1 MNNYFNYFGFGGG
14 NGTSSIAPKVN
25 TCVHL
30 YEQGNIPALQQALY
44 ELYIEFNCRGG
55 GSKITS
61 FERKDQ
67 LCECFTMML
76 QYDWEHNPEIREVW
90 AENGF
95 YCISEYLNN
104 DVETMQDM
112 FAAAMDLFLLL
123 YHGERSLQPK
133 VNDILQKASIRARM
147 GGQETQVFSKEDFWG
162 GAEYLFRQFKFLA
175 ATFVSKIEHQ
185 HPQII
190 SAPLRPAYEEAKT
203 DFEFA
208 SVPMDKV
215 LAKMKFISDIIGN
228 ILDDQ

>member
-1 MNNYFNYFGFGGG
+1 MHNYFDYFGFGGR
-14 NGTSSIAPKVN
+14 NGSSSIAPKVN

-30 YEQGNIPALQQALY
+30 YEQGDIPALQQALY

-104 DVETMQDM
+104 NVKTMQDM
-112 FAAAMDLFLLL
+112 LAAALDLFLLL
-123 YHGERSLQPK
+123 YHGESSLQPK
-133 VNDILQKASIRARM
+133 VDDILQKASIRARI
-147 GGQETQVFSKEDFWG
+147 GGQEALIFSMDDFYG
-162 GAEYLFRQFKFLA
+162 GANYLFRQFKFFA
-175 ATFVSKIEHQ
+175 ATFISKVERQ

-190 SAPLRPAYEEAKT
+190 SPAIRPAYEEAKT
-203 DFEFA
+203 DFEMA
-208 SVPMDKV
+208 SIPMEK
-215 LAKMKFISDIIGN
+215 LMAKMKFISNIIGS
-228 ILDDQ
+228 ILDDL